1 MHNVIQ
7 CGQTKFP
14 DTLRMQEKAA
24 QTQEP
29 YNPMIRDMPAD
40 MRPRER
46 MIGLGAG
53 ALSNSDLI
61 AILLRTGVTGENVL
75 SLSNKLLSRLGGLS
89 GLSDATIGDMC
100 ELHGISEAK
109 ACQVMAAVELGKR
122 AASMNPQHRPTIGS
136 PEDVNNLVGLEM
148 SHLTQE
154 KLRVLLLNTKN
165 RVMTM
170 RDVYQGTVNSASVRV
185 AEILRPAVREN
196 CPYIIVVHNHPSGD
210 PTPSPEDILVTRRL
224 NQSADMMDI
233 ELLDHIVIGQ
243 KSFVSMKQRNL
254 GF

>member
-1 MHNVIQ
+1 MTQ
-7 CGQTKFP
+7 DTDQTP
-14 DTLRMQEKAA
+14 T
-24 QTQEP
+24 P

-46 MIGLGAG
+46 LIGLGAG

-61 AILLRTGVTGENVL
+61 AILLRTGVKGENVL

-89 GLSDATIGDMC
+89 GLSEATIGDMC
-100 ELHGISEAK
+100 VLRGISEAK
-109 ACQVMAAVELGKR
+109 ACQIVAAVELGKR
-122 AASMNPQHRPTIGS
+122 AASMNPQNRPSIGS
-136 PEDVNNLVGLEM
+136 PEDVHNLVGLEM
-148 SHLTQE
+148 SQLSQE

-165 RVMTM
+165 RVIAM
-170 RDVYQGTVNSASVRV
+170 RDVYQGTVNSASIRV
-185 AEILRPAVREN
+185 SEILRPAVREN
-196 CPYIIVVHNHPSGD
+196 CPYMVVVHNHPSGD

-243 KSFVSMKQRNL
+243 QSFVSMKQRNL